1 MRDHGV
7 LRLAAVT
14 TFAVALVAAPAVA
27 QQTSQDQR
35 APTEKRPSAP
45 AVRTPIPD
53 RSPAVRQPARM
64 PERSPAIQTPAS
76 TQPTIRREIPRA
88 RPADGGA
95 RTPSNRPAIE
105 HGTTRRPDYL
115 DRELRIHQRFPKTP
129 AGGARPAPDA
139 QGITFDR
146 DAITLRLD
154 DYSPAERARI
164 IEGLMELMRGEDDT
178 SGADDGGDQEAKGSK
193 PSDGPEAPHVPHG
206 QRGRLVLPPDDEVE
220 TTPPETTPP
229 ETTPPPV
236 NTGAHPVYWDWG
248 WGWRLWD
255 RWDRLQWSMAC
266 AFDPS
271 WMDLS
276 LGDRLLLSR
285 FFGASVVRF
294 WSWGLGPTLW
304 WSKLDAF
311 GCLDR
316 DALGREMTW
325 DQYAYRLETEM
336 AASEGESKGERVDCA
351 RVTVQ
356 RFDGAAASFAVALP
370 VLGAETLDE
379 LRDAI
384 AERLS
389 RGESVALPVVLKPGE
404 VDKFSV
410 NACQAGR

>member
-1 MRDHGV
+1 MRNHGA
-7 LRLAAVT
+7 LRLVAVAAFAVT
-14 TFAVALVAAPAVA
+14 LVAAPAVA
-27 QQTSQDQR
+27 QQASDDQR
-35 APTEKRPSAP
+35 TRTENRPSAP
-45 AVRTPIPD
+45 AVRTSVPN
-53 RSPAVRQPARM
+53 RSPAVRQPART
-64 PERSPAIQTPAS
+64 PERSPAIRTPAS
-76 TQPTIRREIPRA
+76 TQPTIRREIPRTQ
-88 RPADGGA
+88 PADGGTRA
-95 RTPSNRPAIE
+95 PSKRPAIE
-105 HGTTRRPDYL
+105 HGTTRRPHYL
-115 DRELRIHQRFPKTP
+115 DREPSIHQRFPRTP
-129 AGGARPAPDA
+129 TTGGAHPAPDA
-139 QGITFDR
+139 QRITFDR

-164 IEGLMELMRGEDDT
+164 LEGLMQLVRGNGDA
-178 SGADDGGDQEAKGSK
+178 SGADDGGDQEGTGSK

-206 QRGRLVLPPDDEVE
+206 QRGRLVPPPDDEVE

-229 ETTPPPV
+229 PV
-236 NTGAHPVYWDWG
+236 NTGVRPVYWDWG
-248 WGWRLWD
+248 WGWRLWDWWD

-276 LGDRLLLSR
+276 LGDRILLSR

-304 WSKLDAF
+304 WSRLNAS

-316 DALGREMTW
+316 DALGRKMTW
-325 DQYAYRLETEM
+325 DQYANRLEREM

-410 NACQAGR
+410 KACQAGR

>member
-1 MRDHGV
+1 MRDHGA
-7 LRLAAVT
+7 LRLVAVT

-27 QQTSQDQR
+27 QQASQDQR
-35 APTEKRPSAP
+35 KPAESRPSAP
-45 AVRTPIPD
+45 AVRKPVPE
-53 RSPAVRQPARM
+53 RSPVVRQPARP
-64 PERSPAIQTPAS
+64 PERSPVIQTPAP
-76 TQPTIRREIPRA
+76 TQPTIRREVPRA
-88 RPADGGA
+88 QPADGGV
-95 RTPSNRPAIE
+95 RTPSHRPVIE

-115 DRELRIHQRFPKTP
+115 DRNPRIHQGSPRTP

-139 QGITFDR
+139 QRITFDR

-164 IEGLMELMRGEDDT
+164 VEGLMELVRRRGDA
-178 SGADDGGDQEAKGSK
+178 SGAEDGGDQERMGSK
-193 PSDGPEAPHVPHG
+193 PMDGPEAPHVPHR
-206 QRGRLVLPPDDEVE
+206 QRGWLVLPPDDEVE
-220 TTPPETTPP
+220 TPP

-236 NTGAHPVYWDWG
+236 NTGVHPVYWG

-266 AFDPS
+266 VSDPS

-276 LGDRLLLSR
+276 LDDRLQLSR
-285 FFGASVVRF
+285 FFGANVVRF
-294 WSWGLGPTLW
+294 WSWGFGRTLL
-304 WSKLDAF
+304 WSRLNAF

-316 DALGREMTW
+316 DALGRKMTW
-325 DQYAYRLETEM
+325 DEYAHRLETEK
-336 AASEGESKGERVDCA
+336 AASGGESKGERVDCA

-356 RFDGAAASFAVALP
+356 RSDGAAASFAVALP
-370 VLGAETLDE
+370 ALGAETLDE

-404 VDKFSV
+404 VDKFAV
-410 NACQAGR
+410 DACQAGH